1 MKKNVQ
7 MKGTKEGIQI
17 FLSDTA
23 SINELEAELI
33 SLLKEQKTAPY
44 SGEKLSVQVQIGNRL
59 FSEEEEARIAK
70 IIVQNSQMK
79 IGAFYSNVM
88 TKADAKKW
96 KEADQIY
103 SLATIIRSGQV
114 IQVTGDVL
122 LIGDINPGGQIRST
136 GNIFVLGQIKGI
148 VHAGFEGAKDSVIAG
163 KFLYP
168 SQVRI
173 AEKFFGFDSE
183 DYKDIAD
190 TELFSAYIR
199 EDEIIID
206 DIHKIRKIRPEISNF
221 EGGR

>member
-23 SINELEAELI
+23 SIDELEVELI

-59 FSEEEEARIAK
+59 FSEIEEASIAK
-70 IIVQNSQMK
+70 IIAENSQMK

-88 TKADAKKW
+88 TKSDAKKW
-96 KEADQIY
+96 KESDQIY

-114 IQVTGDVL
+114 IQATGDVL

-148 VHAGFEGAKDSVIAG
+148 VHAGFEGNEKAIVAG

-168 SQVRI
+168 SQIRI
-173 AEKFFGFDSE
+173 ADKVFGFDSE
-183 DYKDIAD
+183 DYKDVVD
-190 TELFSAYIR
+190 TELFSAYIHS
-199 EDEIIID
+199 DAIIID